1 MVDLSMFPKKF
12 KLDETRE
19 IIVRGLEK
27 SDEDELL
34 RFMNELP
41 PDERIYG
48 RRKRHDAPA
57 DRRRLVQYGEISG
70 T

>member
-34 RFMNELP
+34 RLMNEFTS
-41 PDERIYG
+41 
-48 RRKRHDAPA
+48 
-57 DRRRLVQYGEISG
+57 V
-70 T
+70 TM